1 MEALTETEYSS
12 KLEASEG
19 YCTAC
24 KNWTAE
30 GVEPDAEGYKCP
42 ECDGMTV
49 MGAENALCH
58 GDVDVAPLGKNEAP
72 SPERL
77 VAEAFAAP
85 TPSAQDA
92 AIDAICL
99 KAVVCRDIFCRSC
112 QGILD
117 VRRSVLL
124 TPVKGGRDM
133 PSLVVCGECF
143 DRTGVDA
150 QRAMEKHGATL
161 RVHDPRKK
169 TSTRASRARAKKGV

>member
-1 MEALTETEYSS
+1 MTTTTAITAEYSER
-12 KLEASEG
+12 LEASEG

-24 KNWTAE
+24 KKWTAE

-77 VAEAFAAP
+77 VAEAIMSP
-85 TPSAQDA
+85 TPSAQA
-92 AIDAICL
+92 QAVDAICH
-99 KAVVCRDIFCRSC
+99 KAMVCREIFCRNC

-124 TPVKGGRDM
+124 TPVRNGQDVT
-133 PSLVVCGECF
+133 PLVVCGECW
-143 DRTGVDA
+143 DRTSA
-150 QRAMEKHGATL
+150 NAFAAMEKRGSQL
-161 RVHDPRKK
+161 RVFDPRKK
-169 TSTRASRARAKKGV
+169 TSTRASRAKKGV

>member
-1 MEALTETEYSS
+1 MNALTETEYSS
-12 KLEASEG
+12 KLDASEG

-24 KNWTAE
+24 KAWTRDS
-30 GVEPDAEGYKCP
+30 GVEPDAEGKKCP
-42 ECDGMTV
+42 ECEGMTV

-77 VAEAFAAP
+77 VAEAIMNP

-99 KAVVCRDIFCRSC
+99 KAVVCRDMFCRTC
-112 QGILD
+112 QAILD

-124 TPVKGGRDM
+124 TPVKNGQDVT
-133 PSLVVCGECF
+133 PLVVCGECY
-143 DRTGVDA
+143 DRTGDTA
-150 QRAMEKHGATL
+150 HRAMEARGVAL

-169 TSTRASRARAKKGV
+169 TSTRATRAKKGG